1 MYKSGTHWL
10 AAGSCVIAAGL
21 VLDDVF
27 TRPDWLVFIGK
38 TER

>member
-1 MYKSGTHWL
+1 MYKSGTFWL
-10 AAGSCVIAAGL
+10 AAGGIVTVAGL
-21 VLDDVF
+21 ILGDVF